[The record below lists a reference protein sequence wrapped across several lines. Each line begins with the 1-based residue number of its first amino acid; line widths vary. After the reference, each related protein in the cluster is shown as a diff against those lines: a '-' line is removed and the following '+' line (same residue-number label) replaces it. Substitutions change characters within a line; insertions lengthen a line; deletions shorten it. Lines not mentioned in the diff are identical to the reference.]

1 METKIFHGN
10 LIPNEVGRAL
20 VAEFNRG
27 NLRAQKIGTDQ
38 QVVVQIASDRTAR
51 AGGAT
56 ALTVTVQAHED
67 GVAVQVGRQDW
78 MGVAASLGKT
88 AFTALRNPFQLLGR
102 LDDIAQD
109 LESLQLTER
118 VWATVHNLARTKNVS
133 FQVSARLRRL
143 TCPYCDTANE
153 VGAPQCVACGA
164 PLGAQQP
171 RTCPHC
177 GFVVTTQDS
186 QCPNCHQRLP

>member
-10 LIPNEVGRAL
+10 LTPNEVGRAL
-20 VAEFNRG
+20 VAEFNHG

-38 QVVVQIASDRTAR
+38 QVVVQIASDRAAR
-51 AGGAT
+51 AGGTT

-67 GVAVQVGRQDW
+67 GVAVQVGKQDW

-109 LESLQLTER
+109 IESLQLTER
-118 VWATVHNLARTKNVS
+118 VWATVQNLGRTKNVS
-133 FQVSARLRRL
+133 FQISERLRRI
-143 TCPYCDTANE
+143 TCAYCDTANE

-177 GFVVTTQDS
+177 GFVVTTQDTL
-186 QCPNCHQRLP
+186 CPNCHQRLP